1 MIDLDLT
8 SFEDRAPNLETS
20 FRFRFLQQ
28 DSFIWFL
35 TDGDQ
40 VFAVLIICSFDQVLH
55 VRLIPTR
62 V

>member
-20 FRFRFLQQ
+20 FRFRFLQR

-35 TDGDQ
+35 TDGDE
-40 VFAVLIICSFDQVLH
+40 VFAVLIICCM
-55 VRLIPTR
+55 
-62 V
+62 